1 METDIHPFW
10 DGLSIMK
17 KEYMMEKLPYEC
29 PESETLDLDP
39 MLDVCNDVSN
49 PSGNTDPV
57 IDKPGGGWED
67 DFGN

>member
-1 METDIHPFW
+1 
-10 DGLSIMK
+10 MK